1 MSGSTQPPRFAERL
15 LGLSLPQQEWRDSIL
30 GDLREEYVMTRK
42 QQGAGVAWRWYWAQA
57 FSIGTRGL
65 AARWRPRRP
74 QEGGLSR
81 SADIDARAGWLAGA
95 SRDARHAWRTLARRP
110 GTSLVIVSTLALAL
124 STNATSVAIMDAI
137 VLRPFRFPDLD
148 RIVMVA
154 SSDTQ
159 QGPFDRESV
168 SPGDFRDWRR
178 EARTITHLSAA
189 EWWDANLSGIDTPE
203 QVAGFR
209 VTADFFDAI
218 GQRPVIG
225 RPFQLAEETLGNH
238 RRVVLGHALWT
249 RLFASDPQVV
259 GRTLRIDGEPFEVVG
274 VAPEGFAIPDGAQ
287 MWSPLAYSPEEGNN
301 RRGGHL
307 VTVARLAEGATLQD
321 ARAELGAIA
330 ERQRRE
336 YPETNARIP
345 NSVVTFT
352 AGMSDP
358 GAAPFMSVMMA
369 ASVLLLLIACANIAN
384 LLLARGAER
393 GQEFAMRLA
402 LGASRARLAWQLLI
416 EGALLS
422 SIAIVLAI
430 PLAWLGLAL
439 SRASIPPSVIRFV
452 PGWAYLDISPV
463 VFWSS
468 AFFGFVA
475 TLLFALVPAI
485 QTVRGD
491 VADSLRQGT
500 RTTTAP
506 RQRLWL
512 RNSLAAAQV
521 ALTLALLFGS
531 GLILSAADR
540 AVNGA
545 FGFEKRDLLVA
556 RLVLPERPYAD
567 ATRRR
572 QFIEGVLERVRAI
585 PAVSSAS
592 MISNLPYGGNNTSRE
607 FWIDGVTLQPGEVR
621 RVDYRRA
628 TPEYFATMKIA
639 MLSGRSFNDGD
650 RVDTTQVAIISRIV
664 ADRYFNDPN
673 PLGRQFRLTADGPPI
688 TVIGVAGDIL
698 HDWFQQ
704 RRAPTVYR
712 PLAQDPPFAHS
723 FVVRTVGNPV
733 SVAGD
738 LRRAVNAIDPDQ
750 PIIAL
755 ETMESLVE
763 ERSAGLNF
771 IAKALGVV
779 AVIALVLAVMGLYSL
794 MAYMVSRRTQE
805 LGVRMALGATK
816 WQVIGVTSGQ
826 GIRITFA
833 GLLLGILAAIG
844 IGRLMESV
852 LFGVVSTSVL
862 QLTLLVIL
870 VAAVSLLATYIPAR
884 RTSRLDP
891 TLALRSE

>member
-1 MSGSTQPPRFAERL
+1 M
-15 LGLSLPQQEWRDSIL
+15 
-30 GDLREEYVMTRK
+30 
-42 QQGAGVAWRWYWAQA
+42 
-57 FSIGTRGL
+57 
-65 AARWRPRRP
+65 
-74 QEGGLSR
+74 
-81 SADIDARAGWLAGA
+81 
-95 SRDARHAWRTLARRP
+95 
-110 GTSLVIVSTLALAL
+110 
-124 STNATSVAIMDAI
+124 
-137 VLRPFRFPDLD
+137 
-148 RIVMVA
+148 
-154 SSDTQ
+154 
-159 QGPFDRESV
+159 
-168 SPGDFRDWRR
+168 
-178 EARTITHLSAA
+178 
-189 EWWDANLSGIDTPE
+189 
-203 QVAGFR
+203 
-209 VTADFFDAI
+209 
-218 GQRPVIG
+218 
-225 RPFQLAEETLGNH
+225 
-238 RRVVLGHALWT
+238 
-249 RLFASDPQVV
+249 
-259 GRTLRIDGEPFEVVG
+259 
-274 VAPEGFAIPDGAQ
+274 
-287 MWSPLAYSPEEGNN
+287 
-301 RRGGHL
+301 
-307 VTVARLAEGATLQD
+307 
-321 ARAELGAIA
+321 
-330 ERQRRE
+330 
-336 YPETNARIP
+336 
-345 NSVVTFT
+345 
-352 AGMSDP
+352 
-358 GAAPFMSVMMA
+358 
-369 ASVLLLLIACANIAN
+369 
-384 LLLARGAER
+384 
-393 GQEFAMRLA
+393 
-402 LGASRARLAWQLLI
+402 
-416 EGALLS
+416 
-422 SIAIVLAI
+422 
-430 PLAWLGLAL
+430 
-439 SRASIPPSVIRFV
+439 
-452 PGWAYLDISPV
+452 
-463 VFWSS
+463 
-468 AFFGFVA
+468 
-475 TLLFALVPAI
+475 
-485 QTVRGD
+485 
-491 VADSLRQGT
+491 
-500 RTTTAP
+500 TAP

-545 FGFEKRDLLVA
+545 FGFEKRGLLVA

-592 MISNLPYGGNNTSRE
+592 MISNLPYGGSNTSRE

-628 TPEYFATMKIA
+628 TPEYFATMKIP

-650 RVDTTQVAIISRIV
+650 RVDSTQVATISRIV

-688 TVIGVAGDIL
+688 KVIGVAGDIL

-870 VAAVSLLATYIPAR
+870 VAAVSLLATYIPAW